1 MSDLIAGVKQK
12 MRTIQ
17 KLQSDQAEKKGSKI
31 QLLKQLKEEHDVD
44 TLKEAE
50 LILAAYKAEKSKN
63 EQLLKEVDEELAGI
77 ISSANSD

>member
-17 KLQSDQAEKKGSKI
+17 KLQSEQAEKKGSKT
-31 QLLKQLKEEHDVD
+31 QLLKHLKEEHEVG

-50 LILAAYKAEKSKN
+50 LVLEAYKEEKEKN
-63 EQLLKEVDEELAGI
+63 EKLLKEIDTELEGI
-77 ISSANSD
+77 ISSA